1 MIHAPGLPE
10 NVALVVELTS
20 KVVSE
25 LPQTVLE
32 LLLERVENVVHV
44 AHRLRRLLLVLL
56 DLAAQNVKVSLSMQ
70 DGLRSL
76 EGLRLTYRC
85 W

>member
-1 MIHAPGLPE
+1 MIHAPCLPE

-76 EGLRLTYRC
+76 EGPRLTYRC